1 MDPPNIGHESDSEI
15 SSLHEGGTIKREE
28 GTYSA
33 RSSGGQIA
41 IVRSLNIAR
50 SRILGTKTATA
61 EPIDN
66 IEETSLT
73 GIEDNDQN
81 YRSQDLHT
89 AYRLPLQRL
98 SDAQLSLL
106 LKRYSGSLDRA
117 GAINKL
123 QQLMLERNQGLRL
136 IRPTL
141 LTNVNVLPSE
151 WGFPKVEESH
161 SRALGSS
168 TSTADID
175 ITLHQNSEEINT
187 ESNNEDQSQ
196 SNVEESRKALKQ
208 KYETIRQEF
217 LAKLEQLNTLK
228 RKLLLSKSKTIAST
242 TDSTPT
248 TSQASQNSESTQD
261 TPEPTHVPTPE
272 NLAGQSTDQS
282 TDIISGDLTTSF
294 TDANP
299 TTGSDLATA
308 SVDDLQP
315 ITASTFEDT
324 TATFTQS
331 VTEQPQVTDESSK
344 SEGVDSLGTT
354 VQTASEGAITEGLSS
369 ISSHPES
376 GNNANDDSTSTPSPT
391 ENEHI
396 TAAEESSVT
405 GLLSE
410 TSSPSEQTEVAPAFT
425 SSPLESQS
433 SVESLSE
440 SSTSGT
446 THGSGLLDNEPTDE
460 TTSVDTT
467 PIPTTS
473 DQIDGSVPPR
483 EKQKGLGTSKLMKK
497 LIDIIRAKL
506 RKGHNDLTEAA
517 TLPISENPK
526 PVVVSTSQFVQN
538 HEQEGQNLN
547 ESIGKEE
554 TAPPRAEILSIEK
567 SVKRPVPK
575 ARPVPRIFSARTKLE
590 DTEKEQENSR
600 ESSLVNEEP
609 IHVGTPTEPSKS
621 NTQLKEMDDEL
632 ADRAEII
639 SDNEPPLNDGK
650 VRVDGGENFKSSLSF
665 SMKRVSDLS
674 ATQLVSELQK
684 ELKERQQKPK
694 SGLLDNDKP
703 ESSES
708 QNATEKKN
716 EDVDPLQE
724 FAEANDEENACDA
737 IACDFEKGDLC
748 QWEASKD
755 ELGLTDRHYFYTY
768 MRHRS
773 KRQSVDQP
781 SLVQRT
787 WHNWEGRYR
796 NRLTGIARA
805 QVFSHTNRRFA
816 ASYVRPNQRATLSGR
831 ILTGEEE
838 TIRFRAW
845 EATRDVRLRLCCDT
859 VDDLYCVW
867 ESEKGVRRGSRRWK
881 EHTATCPK
889 GTKKMIFECLNEG
902 PFQGACGLD
911 NIHLLNQHCPN
922 VIPLVGVRDNDRRRR
937 FH

>member
-1 MDPPNIGHESDSEI
+1 MD
-15 SSLHEGGTIKREE
+15 L
-28 GTYSA
+28 YS
-33 RSSGGQIA
+33 RLQPYC
-41 IVRSLNIAR
+41 VRA
-50 SRILGTKTATA
+50 RILGTKTATS
-61 EPIDN
+61 EPLDN
-66 IEETSLT
+66 LDEVSLA

-106 LKRYSGSLDRA
+106 LKRYSGSVSGNNDKELQPEAIELDRA

-136 IRPTL
+136 LRPTL

-175 ITLHQNSEEINT
+175 VTLHQNSEEINA

-196 SNVEESRKALKQ
+196 SNSNVEESRKALKQ

-217 LAKLEQLNTLK
+217 LAKLEQLNALK
-228 RKLLLSKSKTIAST
+228 RKLLLSKSKKIAQRAST

-248 TSQASQNSESTQD
+248 TSQASQDSEPTQD

-272 NLAGQSTDQS
+272 NLAGPSTDQT
-282 TDIISGDLTTSF
+282 TDITSGDLATSL

-308 SVDDLQP
+308 SIGDLQP
-315 ITASTFEDT
+315 VTVSTFEDT
-324 TATFTQS
+324 SATSTQPI
-331 VTEQPQVTDESSK
+331 TELPQFTDESSK
-344 SEGVDSLGTT
+344 TEGVDLIGTSM
-354 VQTASEGAITEGLSS
+354 QTASEVTIAEELTS
-369 ISSHPES
+369 ISSHPEG
-376 GNNANDDSTSTPSPT
+376 GNDTTDNSTGTPSPT

-405 GLLSE
+405 GPLAE
-410 TSSPSEQTEVAPAFT
+410 TSSPSEQTEVAPAST
-425 SSPLESQS
+425 LSPQSQS
-433 SVESLSE
+433 SAEAVPE

-446 THGSGLLDNEPTDE
+446 THGSGLLDNEPIDE
-460 TTSVDTT
+460 TNSVNTT
-467 PIPTTS
+467 LIPATS
-473 DQIDGSVPPR
+473 DQVDGSVPPR

-506 RKGHNDLTEAA
+506 RKGHNDNTEAA
-517 TLPISENPK
+517 KPPNSANPE

-538 HEQEGQNLN
+538 HEDEGQNIN

-575 ARPVPRIFSARTKLE
+575 ARPVPRIFSARTKFE
-590 DTEKEQENSR
+590 DTEKSEKEQENSR

-609 IHVGTPTEPSKS
+609 SHVGTPTEASKS
-621 NTQLKEMDDEL
+621 NTQLKEMEDEL

-650 VRVDGGENFKSSLSF
+650 LRVDGGENFKSSLSF

-674 ATQLVSELQK
+674 ATQLVSDLQK

-773 KRQSVDQP
+773 KRESVDP
-781 SLVQRT
+781 PTLVQRT

-911 NIHLLNQHCPN
+911 NIHLLNQQCPN